1 MVVTRK
7 PGLFSR
13 GDSRVLLLLAFAS
26 IYIIWG
32 STYLAIRYAVETIP
46 PLITAGA
53 RHLGAGAVLMAWALA
68 RGYRP
73 DRRELRSSLVLGIL
87 FFFIGH
93 GTLHWAEQIVPS
105 GLAALLVATEAMWVA
120 LLGAVFFRQ
129 KLNLANLVGLVLGL
143 VGVMLLTIGQG
154 TSAQSASL
162 LGVIV
167 ILLGTVS
174 WSLGMLYSTRA
185 TLPSD
190 PLARAAMPLLV
201 GAVLLLT
208 TAGFT
213 GEFRGL
219 QVANVTAKSAL
230 GLLYLIVF
238 GSIVAFTA
246 YTWLLERV
254 APNVIV
260 THTYVNPVVAVWLGW
275 AWAGEAMSP
284 RTTLAAILVV
294 VAVILMS
301 FNTSEE
307 SAQEARGEQS
317 EEAA

>member
-1 MVVTRK
+1 MSVIKKSTFA
-7 PGLFSR
+7 GESR
-13 GDSRVLLLLAFAS
+13 FLLLLAFAS

-46 PLITAGA
+46 PLITAGV
-53 RHLGAGAVLMAWALA
+53 RHLGAGTVLMIWALA

-73 DRRELRSSLVLGIL
+73 TRPEIKSSIVLGTL

-93 GTLHWAEQIVPS
+93 GSLHWAEQVVPS

-129 KLNLANLVGLVLGL
+129 KLSRVNMAGLALGFT
-143 VGVMLLTIGQG
+143 GVMLLSVENSSGQ
-154 TSAQSASL
+154 SSPL

-167 ILLGTVS
+167 ILIGTVS

-185 TLPSD
+185 TLPAD
-190 PLARAAMPLLV
+190 PVARSAMPLLV
-201 GAVLLLT
+201 GAVMLLT
-208 TAGFT
+208 TAGVT
-213 GEFRGL
+213 GEFHGL
-219 QVANVTAKSAL
+219 HFANVTAKSAY

-254 APNVIV
+254 PPNVIV

-275 AWAGEAMSP
+275 AWAGEPMNP
-284 RTTLAAILVV
+284 RTTVAAILVV
-294 VAVILMS
+294 IAVVLMS
-301 FNTSEE
+301 LRSSERQVDE
-307 SAQEARGEQS
+307 VERAAS